1 MYVASKQRTCEGA
14 DGVTPLWTIVKQ
26 WSRIGVT
33 GFGGPPAHIALLRDL
48 CVHRQGWL
56 TEAEFEDGVAA
67 TALLPGPASTQLAVY
82 CAWRLRGALGALIGG
97 VCFITPGLI
106 ATVALSAVVLAHEP
120 SRFVLGAAAGAGA
133 AVAAVA
139 VRAGSDL
146 VPASWRRVGHQ
157 RAPRIRW
164 AAYAVLA
171 GLTTIVLGAWVV
183 VAIVAAGLIELGV
196 RRGLPVRP
204 AVPILVGVSGLTGL
218 AWTAL
223 KVGALSYGG
232 GFVIIP
238 LMQSDAV
245 DRYHW
250 MTGSQFLSAV
260 VLGQLTPG
268 PVTHTVAVVGFA
280 AAGVG
285 GALLAAAIAFA
296 PSFVFVMAGAS
307 RLQRLRNNESAQCFL
322 TGAGGA
328 AIGAILGSSVRLGLE
343 LTHLWQVGVL
353 AAAAVWL
360 LALRRGVVS
369 ALLGCAVIGLLA
381 ALVGLPVA

>member
-1 MYVASKQRTCEGA
+1 MK
-14 DGVTPLWTIVKQ
+14 TPLWTVAGQ
-26 WSRIGVT
+26 WARIGVI
-33 GFGGPPAHIALLRDL
+33 GFGGPPAHISLLRDL
-48 CVHRQGWL
+48 CVRRRAWMSA
-56 TEAEFEDGVAA
+56 AEFEDGVAA
-67 TALLPGPASTQLAVY
+67 TALLPGPASTQLAIY

-97 VCFITPGLI
+97 VCFIAPGLI
-106 ATVALSAVVLAHEP
+106 ATVALAAVVLAHQP

-146 VPASWRRVGHQ
+146 VPAAWRRAGQ
-157 RAPRIRW
+157 ERAARVRW
-164 AAYAVLA
+164 IAYAALA
-171 GLTTIVLGAWVV
+171 GLTTIIFGAWVV
-183 VAIVAAGLIELGV
+183 LTIVLAGLIELGV
-196 RRGLPVRP
+196 RRGLAVRP
-204 AVPILVGVSGLTGL
+204 TLPVLAGISGLGGL
-218 AWTAL
+218 AWTAF

-245 DRYHW
+245 NRYHW

-268 PVTHTVAVVGFA
+268 PVVHTVAVVGYA
-280 AAGVG
+280 ASGVG
-285 GALLAAAIAFA
+285 GALLAALIAFG
-296 PSFVFVMAGAS
+296 PSFVFVIAGAS
-307 RLQRLRNNESAQCFL
+307 RLQRLRDNEPAQCFL
-322 TGAGGA
+322 TGAGAA

-353 AAAAVWL
+353 VLAAVWL

-369 ALLGCAVIGLLA
+369 ALLGCAALGLIA
-381 ALVGLPVA
+381 ALSGWPV